1 MKTHAPSGNKRNAR
15 FATATMA
22 LVAGLSPASA
32 WALVVPA
39 PPSEQGCPVAYE
51 MAQPV
56 QAALSS
62 KSEAILGG
70 ARSKLDELKAQQAAA
85 AAAVA
90 APVSVT
96 PIAMLAPAAGPGTL
110 AAAPCAAMAFT
121 RLPVFAPQAS
131 LAPRARAT
139 QWVSRLAAVSIMR
152 RPQMQPGLMLP
163 PVDVSKPNVF
173 GSVALSI
180 GRTPLD
186 SKWQRAQAASL
197 SGRGGP
203 WRAIVGEARGLDQ
216 NGKIDLIN
224 SWVNR
229 RVSFID
235 DSVRFKVA
243 DRWATATETLRAG
256 QGDCEDYAIAKM
268 KLLEASGVAR
278 SDMFL
283 VIAKDLVRRA
293 DHALLVVR
301 NGDRLVVLDN
311 NTDRIVD
318 AAAIRDYR
326 PVMSYSA
333 GKAWLHG
340 YATQPA
346 EAQPA
351 PIRIAALSS

>member
-1 MKTHAPSGNKRNAR
+1 MTVHAPSGKRRSRDIASA
-15 FATATMA
+15 ATLLAIGMC
-22 LVAGLSPASA
+22 PASA
-32 WALVVPA
+32 WALRIPVPA
-39 PPSEQGCPVAYE
+39 EQTCPVAYE
-51 MAQPV
+51 AAMAE
-56 QAALSS
+56 AAVAPT

-70 ARSKLDELKAQQAAA
+70 ARSKLDELRAQQD
-85 AAAVA
+85 AAAVPM
-90 APVSVT
+90 PVQQV
-96 PIAMLAPAAGPGTL
+96 AMLAPAAGPTTV
-110 AAAPCAAMAFT
+110 AAPACGAMAFG
-121 RLPVFAPQAS
+121 RLPAFVAAPDAD
-131 LAPRARAT
+131 LDPRARAA
-139 QWVSRLAAVSIMR
+139 QWVSRLAAVSIAR
-152 RPQMQPGLMLP
+152 RPQMQPALMLP

-173 GSVALSI
+173 GSVALAV

-186 SKWQRAQAASL
+186 GKWQRAQASAL
-197 SGRGGP
+197 SGRSGP
-203 WRAIVGEARGLDQ
+203 WRAVVGEARGLDQ
-216 NGKIDLIN
+216 GGKIGLIN

-235 DSVRFKVA
+235 DSVRYHVA

-268 KLLEASGVAR
+268 KLLEAAGVAR
-278 SDMFL
+278 NDMFL

-301 NGDRLVVLDN
+301 DGSRLMVLDN

-326 PVMSYSA
+326 PVMSYSG

-346 EAQPA
+346 DYQPA
-351 PIRIAALSS
+351 PIRIAALGG

>member
-1 MKTHAPSGNKRNAR
+1 MKSHAPSRNRKSRLLLSAP
-15 FATATMA
+15 FAAI
-22 LVAGLSPASA
+22 AGFAPASA

-39 PPSEQGCPVAYE
+39 PAAQETCPVAME
-51 MAQPV
+51 AVATPLAVQP
-56 QAALSS
+56 S
-62 KSEAILGG
+62 KTEAILGG
-70 ARSKLDELKAQQAAA
+70 ARSRLEELRAQQAA
-85 AAAVA
+85 
-90 APVSVT
+90 PTT
-96 PIAMLAPAAGPGTL
+96 PQPMESTAMLAPAAGPTTAPL
-110 AAAPCAAMAFT
+110 LPCAAMAFAK
-121 RLPVFAPQAS
+121 LPTFDTPTETDPQK
-131 LAPRARAT
+131 RAIQFVT
-139 QWVSRLAAVSIMR
+139 RLAAVSIAR
-152 RPQMQPGLMLP
+152 QPQVQPGLVLA

-173 GSVALSI
+173 GSIALTV

-186 SKWQRAQAASL
+186 SKWQRAQSAAL
-197 SGRGGP
+197 PGRSGP
-203 WRAIVGEARGLDQ
+203 WGSLVSEARRADHSA
-216 NGKIDLIN
+216 KIDMVN

-229 RVSFID
+229 RISFVD
-235 DSVRFKVA
+235 DIVRFRTA
-243 DRWATATETLRAG
+243 DRWATAAETLRAG

-268 KLLEASGVAR
+268 KLLEAAGIAR

-333 GKAWLHG
+333 GKAWIHG

-346 EAQPA
+346 TVERA
-351 PIRIAALSS
+351 PIRIAALGG

>member
-1 MKTHAPSGNKRNAR
+1 MKIHAPSGKKRSAR
-15 FATATMA
+15 LALATVA
-22 LVAGLSPASA
+22 LTASLCPSSA
-32 WALVVPA
+32 WALIVP
-39 PPSEQGCPVAYE
+39 PPANEQSCPVAYDTA
-51 MAQPV
+51 MATP
-56 QAALSS
+56 ALIPT

-70 ARSKLDELKAQQAAA
+70 ARSKLDELRAQQAATT
-85 AAAVA
+85 
-90 APVSVT
+90 APMQVQQ
-96 PIAMLAPAAGPGTL
+96 IAMLEPAAGPTTV

-121 RLPVFAPQAS
+121 RLPSFAPEPDID
-131 LAPRARAT
+131 PRARAT

-152 RPQMQPGLMLP
+152 RPQMQPGQMLP
-163 PVDVSKPNVF
+163 KVDTSKPNVF
-173 GSVALSI
+173 GSVALSV

-186 SKWQRAQAASL
+186 SKWQRAQASAL
-197 SGRGGP
+197 SGRAGP
-203 WRAIVGEARGLDQ
+203 WRGVVGEARGLEQ
-216 NGKIDLIN
+216 SAKIDLIN

-235 DSVRFKVA
+235 DSVRFRVA

-268 KLLEASGVAR
+268 KLLEAAGVAR
-278 SDMFL
+278 NDMFL

-301 NGDRLVVLDN
+301 NGDRLMVLDN
-311 NTDRIVD
+311 NTDRVVD
-318 AAAIRDYR
+318 AASIRDYR

-346 EAQPA
+346 EVQPA

>member
-1 MKTHAPSGNKRNAR
+1 MTIHAPDGTKRSAR
-15 FATATMA
+15 LAIATA
-22 LVAGLSPASA
+22 VLSASLCPTSA
-32 WALVVPA
+32 WALIVP
-39 PPSEQGCPVAYE
+39 PPPTDQSCPVGYDTAI
-51 MAQPV
+51 
-56 QAALSS
+56 AAPALVPT

-70 ARSKLDELKAQQAAA
+70 TRSKLDELRAQQAAA
-85 AAAVA
+85 AAP
-90 APVSVT
+90 APVQQV
-96 PIAMLAPAAGPGTL
+96 AMLAPAAGPTTVP
-110 AAAPCAAMAFT
+110 AVPCIAMAFT
-121 RLPVFAPQAS
+121 RLPTFTPEPD
-131 LAPRARAT
+131 LDPRTRAT
-139 QWVSRLAAVSIMR
+139 QWVSRLAAVSIAR
-152 RPQMQPGLMLP
+152 RPQFQPALMLP
-163 PVDVSKPNVF
+163 KVDVSKPNVF

-186 SKWQRAQAASL
+186 SKWQRAQASGL
-197 SGRGGP
+197 SGRAGP
-203 WRAIVGEARGLDQ
+203 WRSVVGEARGLDQ
-216 NGKIDLIN
+216 GAKIELVN

-229 RVSFID
+229 RVNFID

-268 KLLEASGVAR
+268 KLLEAAGVAR
-278 SDMFL
+278 GDMFL

-301 NGDRLVVLDN
+301 NGDRLMVLDN

-318 AAAIRDYR
+318 AATIRDYR

-340 YATQPA
+340 YATQP
-346 EAQPA
+346 EVLEPA